1 MPQPNE
7 ELREDKIIETAER
20 IVIDYANFSGRES
33 AHRAEFREKT
43 INNLRSLLTSQQQA
57 LKEKILSVIGSTVE
71 AYHHEN
77 EKIER
82 TIAHEIYE
90 LVSQVFNQ

>member
-1 MPQPNE
+1 MPQYNE
-7 ELREDKIIETAER
+7 ELRRDIEIILTPLEDADADGRDFIAVYEKLGR
-20 IVIDYANFSGRES
+20 LIDR
-33 AHRAEFREKT
+33 
-43 INNLRSLLTSQQQA
+43 LLTSQQQA